1 MKRTSAPADSYS
13 GSGALQRVEGLLDPG
28 SFVRTPSI
36 DPGSL
41 CAGNGLLGGKPVLI
55 AATDREIAG
64 GSFGVAESHALAE
77 LIKQDQS
84 DKRPFILCLDS
95 AGARLDEGLPA
106 LGAFR
111 QLYRQVLDLR
121 LAGVPM
127 LALLGR
133 DCFGGASMLAATC
146 GQRVYAMGSRLAMS
160 GPAVIQALGGRNE
173 LDASDGQAV
182 NALMGGTARAS
193 MESAGR
199 LNEDTLYAF
208 RQAALDWLAR
218 PGGPPDL
225 REQHNRLGARLL
237 EHGMAPSPTSTA
249 PELPAIFLEL
259 VPSTFEARESD
270 GVMRG
275 RILPAAPNSYFGFIG
290 GAAVGALAAW
300 TLAGECLQFTEAH
313 PGDVLTLLLDSPGQA
328 PTFRDER
335 MMLSEYVAHLALVLS
350 SLREAGHRL
359 TLQVLGDAAGGI
371 YVALAAPAVRVVALP
386 GASVQV
392 LPPAAIARVLR
403 RQSAQS
409 SIDDY
414 LQSGVIDTLV

>member
-1 MKRTSAPADSYS
+1 MPASTDSYS
-13 GSGALQRVEGLLDPG
+13 GSNALQRIEGLLDPG
-28 SFVRTPSI
+28 SFVSTPSTAQ
-36 DPGSL
+36 GSL
-41 CAGNGLLGGKPVLI
+41 RAGNGLLGGKPVLI
-55 AATDREIAG
+55 AATDRGVAG
-64 GSFGVAESHALAE
+64 GSFGVAESHALSDLA
-77 LIKQDQS
+77 KQDQTS
-84 DKRPFILCLDS
+84 NLPFVLCLDS

-146 GQRVYAMGSRLAMS
+146 GHRVYTIGSRLAMS

-182 NALMGGTARAS
+182 NALMGGTARAA

-199 LNEDTLYAF
+199 LNEDTIYAF
-208 RQAALDWLAR
+208 RQAALDWLVR
-218 PGGPPDL
+218 PGAPPDL

-237 EHGMAPSPTSTA
+237 KHDMAPSPTSSS
-249 PELPAIFLEL
+249 PNLPDNLLEL
-259 VPSTFEARESD
+259 VPSTFEAREAD
-270 GVMRG
+270 GVMTG
-275 RILPAAPNSYFGFIG
+275 RILPTAPNSYFGFIG
-290 GAAVGALAAW
+290 GAPVGALAVW
-300 TLAGECLQFTEAH
+300 TLAGECMKFADAH
-313 PGDVLTLLLDSPGQA
+313 PRESLTLLLDSPGQA

-350 SLREAGHRL
+350 SIREAGHRV

-371 YVALAAPAVRVVALP
+371 YVALAAPAVRVIALP

-403 RQSAQS
+403 RQSPQT